1 MKAVY
6 RKSDGAYVDNE
17 QSWVK
22 VPGDLAAAVAEKHG
36 GSAKGY
42 VVFETE
48 RPYLK
53 KVVGGKL
60 VDDAGKVAQVEADRQ
75 ARVAEQEAGVRIA
88 RRRLEADLKL
98 ASDAGD
104 QEAAAVIERQLEELG

>member
-22 VPGDLAAAVAEKHG
+22 APADLVAAVAKKHG
-36 GSAKGY
+36 GAAKDY
-42 VVFETE
+42 AAFETE

-53 KVVGGKL
+53 KLVSGKL
-60 VDDAGKVAQVEADRQ
+60 VADGGKVAQVDAERK
-75 ARVAEQEAGVRIA
+75 ARLAAQETGKRIE

-98 ASDAGD
+98 ATDAGD
-104 QEAAAVIERQLEELG
+104 QEAVAVIKRQLEELG